1 MWTIIIT
8 KKDEIMFQNI
18 FWSDF
23 LKQLIWAPK
32 PFDWYRIKSGWNPP
46 WIQFLKCSGE
56 KTFTIKE
63 PDLDTIID
71 KDILLA
77 VKLVCLSSGVQYL
90 LNDETLPVIVNV

>member
-1 MWTIIIT
+1 M
-8 KKDEIMFQNI
+8 
-18 FWSDF
+18 
-23 LKQLIWAPK
+23 
-32 PFDWYRIKSGWNPP
+32 
-46 WIQFLKCSGE
+46 
-56 KTFTIKE
+56 KE